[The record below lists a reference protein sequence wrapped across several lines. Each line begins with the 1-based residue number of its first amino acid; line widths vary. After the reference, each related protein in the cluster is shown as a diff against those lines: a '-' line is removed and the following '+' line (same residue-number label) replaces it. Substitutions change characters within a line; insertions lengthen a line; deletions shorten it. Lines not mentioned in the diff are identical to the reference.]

1 MVRSKRKKPTTI
13 PNQVPTGQTR
23 VVNIGPLLL
32 ELRDALRR
40 AERCRIALFRMGY
53 SRKRWLEIVNEV
65 NPELRFVLKSQMLDP
80 IVTYVKSVGKP
91 ANRSTLSREFYA
103 QAAGPMQRS
112 RQSIT
117 VNLRSG
123 NLTLYPGNRVGLP
136 DWKTTKE

>member
-1 MVRSKRKKPTTI
+1 MVRGKQKKLTI
-13 PNQVPTGQTR
+13 SNQVPTGQTR
-23 VVNIGPLLL
+23 VANVGPILL

-40 AERCRIALFRMGY
+40 AERCRMALFHMGY

-80 IVTYVKSVGKP
+80 IVTYLKSVGKP
-91 ANRSTLSREFYA
+91 MNRSRLSRELYA
-103 QAAGPMQRS
+103 QAAGPMQRI

>member
-1 MVRSKRKKPTTI
+1 MVRGKRKQLTTKPD
-13 PNQVPTGQTR
+13 QVPTGQTKIA
-23 VVNIGPLLL
+23 NIGPLLL

-65 NPELRFVLKSQMLDP
+65 NPELRFVLQSQMLDP
-80 IVTYVKSVGKP
+80 IVTYLKSVGKP
-91 ANRSTLSREFYA
+91 VNRSRLSRELYA
-103 QAAGPMQRS
+103 QAAGPIQRI

-136 DWKTTKE
+136 DWKTTGE